1 MPRRNDVAKIKKNPE
16 TLARFRIFNDKVLE
30 IPVWA
35 VLSMVAYC

>member
-1 MPRRNDVAKIKKNPE
+1 MTLYNDVAKIKKNPE
-16 TLARFRIFNDKVLE
+16 TSKRFGIFNDKVLE